1 MDHDLMWS
9 NDFEGEAFLEISK
22 LPGIPNDTNNE
33 NRSFDELRQIEISL
47 THPKGPEKNTNSRI
61 SNKFFLF

>member
-1 MDHDLMWS
+1 MWS

-33 NRSFDELRQIEISL
+33 NRSFDELRQIEISSKRSGKKHKL
-47 THPKGPEKNTNSRI
+47 ENFKKHFSCFSCTKSDY
-61 SNKFFLF
+61 